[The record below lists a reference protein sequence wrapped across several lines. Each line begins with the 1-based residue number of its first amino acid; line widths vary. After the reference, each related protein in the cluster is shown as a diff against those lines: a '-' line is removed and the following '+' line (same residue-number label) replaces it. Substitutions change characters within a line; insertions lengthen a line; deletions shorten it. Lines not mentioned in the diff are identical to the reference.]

1 MYSKGGDTDDTY
13 EPEVINPLD
22 NLPEWK
28 ALENIDY
35 TAVPDPEFTKEKTGQ
50 GDIEWFDE
58 THPDGVTYRNG
69 YHRDHPIP
77 GTNVVLYNPNTNNEQ
92 DIKLDALHGMYKDP
106 TYDTL
111 NQLYREAAKDG
122 DVMYNAKKAYEED
135 LKESNPEDLDPFDQY
150 FNNEADGL
158 LRNMF
163 IEGTPEYIESKR
175 YHPYKQEL
183 RQWNAH
189 LMPYIDNIQNYL
201 ETGER
206 PTWINVDD
214 YQQSRLLPEITITN
228 QNAYGGNLF
237 KMGGG
242 KKKSNVVPWSYIESE
257 LRKRGVTN
265 PVHLSALRA
274 NMEVESGRNPG
285 AVNPY
290 SGAKGLLQ
298 WLGARKPK
306 SWSLD
311 DQLDYIAKTYNKFG
325 GNEWL
330 SKSAWKRF
338 NETNDP
344 AEAARLFRR
353 YWERPEA
360 SSWYDTD
367 KYFGK
372 SRKGSFLPDDTNDV
386 LWQTQN
392 LQYREPRRVIFTN
405 EDQKLLDTPMQ
416 TLFTPKYEDEQTS

>member
-1 MYSKGGDTDDTY
+1 MFAY
-13 EPEVINPLD
+13 
-22 NLPEWK
+22 
-28 ALENIDY
+28 NID
-35 TAVPDPEFTKEKTGQ
+35 
-50 GDIEWFDE
+50 
-58 THPDGVTYRNG
+58 DGL
-69 YHRDHPIP
+69 YH
-77 GTNVVLYNPNTNNEQ
+77 GSSVAYNPDVDEYEFLKPVN
-92 DIKLDALHGMYKDP
+92 H
-106 TYDTL
+106 DT
-111 NQLYREAAKDG
+111 
-122 DVMYNAKKAYEED
+122 VD
-135 LKESNPEDLDPFDQY
+135 LELMQY
-150 FNNEADGL
+150 FNN
-158 LRNMF
+158 
-163 IEGTPEYIESKR
+163 PELQYIK
-175 YHPYKQEL
+175 
-183 RQWNAH
+183 
-189 LMPYIDNIQNYL
+189 QNYQID
-201 ETGER
+201 
-206 PTWINVDD
+206 WDD
-214 YQQSRLLPEITITN
+214 DNRRGYYKYIPRVSDNAL
-228 QNAYGGNLF
+228 AYGGNIY
-237 KMGGG
+237 KGGG
-242 KKKSNVVPWSYIESE
+242 KKKSNAVPWSYIESE

-360 SSWYDTD
+360 SSWYATD

-372 SRKGSFLPDDTNDV
+372 SGKGSFLPDDTNDV

-392 LQYREPRRVIFTN
+392 LQYREPRRVIFTK